1 MNIQEQLDKA
11 DQSINTGNY
20 QAALDLYNDIIS
32 NAPECDEAWLML
44 GSLYGESGDI
54 DKAVAHVEKAIS
66 IKPDDSYSH
75 LVLGQIKNSTGDQE
89 AANASF
95 KKAIECD
102 PENTDAICTLASLY
116 QDQGKVPE
124 AILLYEK
131 AVALD
136 DSLINA
142 WAMLGPLHFQENN
155 LASAEDCFEKALS
168 FESADPNTLLGYCG
182 FLNSIN
188 HSSEV
193 LDLLDATPDEI
204 KKNPE
209 VLLQLSAAYLNEGLN
224 AKALD
229 CINKAI
235 ETDPQEKHI
244 LSKAGVLQV
253 AGEYEAAFELL
264 KPYIELDTPNATA
277 VIILSKF
284 CRSVDLEEEC
294 HRLLERLLKDQ
305 NLSPYVKDNVLK
317 SIEWLDKQ
325 E

>member
-11 DQSINTGNY
+11 DQSISAGDY
-20 QAALDLYNDIIS
+20 PAALDLYNNIVS
-32 NAPECDEAWLML
+32 NSPECDEAWLML
-44 GSLYGESGDI
+44 GSLYGESGDLE
-54 DKAVAHVEKAIS
+54 KAIAHVEKAIS
-66 IKPDDSYSH
+66 INPDDSYAY
-75 LVLGQIKNSTGDQE
+75 LVLGQIKNSIGDQE

-102 PENTDAICTLASLY
+102 QENTDAICTLASLC

-124 AILLYEK
+124 AIRLYEK

-155 LASAEDCFEKALS
+155 LASAEECFEKTLS
-168 FESADPNTLLGYCG
+168 FESADPHTLLGYCG

-188 HSSEV
+188 HSAEV
-193 LDLLDATPDEI
+193 LNLLETVPDEI
-204 KKNPE
+204 KEKSE
-209 VLLQLSAAYLNEGLN
+209 VLFQLSTAYSNEGLN

-235 ETDPQEKHI
+235 ETDSQEKYI
-244 LSKAGVLQV
+244 LNKASILQV
-253 AGEYEAAFELL
+253 TGEYEDAFELL
-264 KPYIELDTPNATA
+264 KPYIESDSPNATA

-284 CRSVDLEEEC
+284 CKSVDLENEC
-294 HRLLERLLKDQ
+294 HQLLERLITDQ
-305 NLSPYVKDNVLK
+305 NLSPYVRDTVLK
-317 SIEWLDKQ
+317 SLEWLRKL
-325 E
+325 